1 MPVLNAQSL
10 DELRVHLEDHLGFLR
25 SSAEA
30 FDSGQTGEA
39 KRLAVSL
46 RVLFH
51 DTSQSHSLLSQLDR
65 LRGKFIS
72 TAFPHDPRNDATHS
86 GLIMTSMSATHAAY
100 VAPLDDTILE
110 RWLSFPEWW
119 GEIVFVDN
127 QRVTLT
133 RKALVLAVA
142 NQDGG
147 AHVDPKLSDVYSR
160 LSRHNS
166 LGWVLTS
173 GGVSSAI
180 ESPER
185 AAVRQLAHEA
195 LKTLIPGYRKK
206 PHFEGEIVFGG
217 SMLVEGDKAPP
228 LPRPER
234 IGRNDQCP
242 CGSGRKFKKCHGAI

>member
-1 MPVLNAQSL
+1 MPNTQSL
-10 DELRVHLEDHLGFLR
+10 DELRAHLEDHLGFLR
-25 SSAEA
+25 SSSEA
-30 FDSGQTGEA
+30 FDNGQTGEA

-51 DTSQSHSLLSQLDR
+51 DTAQSHSLLIQVDR
-65 LRGKFIS
+65 LGGKFIS
-72 TAFPHDPRNDATHS
+72 TAIPHDPRNAATHG
-86 GLIMTSMSATHAAY
+86 GLIMTTMSTSHAAY

-119 GEIVFVDN
+119 SEIVFVDDL
-127 QRVTLT
+127 RATVT

-147 AHVDPKLSDVYSR
+147 AHVDPTLSDVYAR

-173 GGVSSAI
+173 AGASSAI

-185 AAVRQLAHEA
+185 AAIRQIAHET
-195 LKTLIPGYRKK
+195 LKTLIPGYRKQPK
-206 PHFEGEIVFGG
+206 LEGEIVFGG
-217 SMLVEGDKAPP
+217 AMLVEGDKAPP

-234 IGRNDQCP
+234 IGRNDRCP
-242 CGSGRKFKKCHGAI
+242 CGSGRKFKRCHGAI